1 MCGFAGVLHFDR
13 DKKVD
18 EARLTAARES
28 LIHRGPEYGANFID
42 GNLGLGHRRLSIIDL
57 SADGNQ
63 PLFSSDGR
71 YVIVFNGEIYNYK
84 QLHKELSAK
93 GVLFK
98 SSSDTEVLL
107 YMYIVYGE
115 AMLDKLNG
123 MFAFAVWDKENRSLF
138 IARDR
143 VGIKPL
149 YYYKDAESFVFASE
163 AKALF
168 RYGLELQVDENNL
181 NEFLLFRFVSGEN
194 TLFRG
199 IKKLMPGHSM
209 LIKEDKTVSIKCWW
223 HLADRIRLHPT
234 INNPVEW
241 FTDTFDNSIK
251 NHMISDVPIGVL
263 LSGGLDSSSV
273 CASLYKQGFKSI
285 ESFNVGFKNFVDDE
299 SKLAEAL
306 SKKFDFKYHSI
317 HVEDEELAENL
328 SIADYMHDEPLVHE
342 NEPQIIAISRY
353 AKKTV
358 TVLLSGEGADEFL
371 GGYVRY
377 KPLKYLPY
385 KGMINFLLSSV
396 PGIYK
401 SNRLAKLQR
410 YFSVEN
416 QDDMIL
422 LNAVNNFPEDFR
434 KLGLNVSNM
443 HVQHREKM
451 LKEAKELYP
460 NSVQRQAMYLD
471 QHTYLHSLN
480 DRNDRAT
487 MAASIE
493 CRVPFLDHRLMEG
506 LGTLPDE
513 CFFRGKKGKFLLKE
527 SYKNV
532 LPDATLNFRKV
543 GFSVPWIKFILQSQK
558 LKYHWDNMESCEL
571 FKMGWLKFI
580 EVKKL
585 RDNIHNSNTAEQA
598 LLRQLFFIS
607 LWWKQYTSHFEN
619 SAQHNKFK

>member
-13 DKKVD
+13 SKQVD

-42 GNLGLGHRRLSIIDL
+42 GNIGLGHRRLSIIDL
-57 SADGNQ
+57 SNDGNQ
-63 PLFSSDGR
+63 PMFSSDGR
-71 YVIVFNGEIYNYK
+71 YVIVYNGEIYNYR
-84 QLHKELSAK
+84 QLQKELSSK
-93 GVLFK
+93 GIQFK

-115 AMLDKLNG
+115 PMLEQLNG
-123 MFAFAVWDKENRSLF
+123 MFSFAIWDKQERSLF

-149 YYYKDAESFVFASE
+149 YYYYDSSSLVFASE

-168 RYGLELQVDENNL
+168 RYGLELQVDEDSL
-181 NEFLLFRFVSGEN
+181 NEFLLFRFVSGER
-194 TLFRG
+194 TLFRN
-199 IKKLMPGHSM
+199 IKKLMPGHSIS
-209 LIKEDKTVSIKCWW
+209 IKENKEVSIKCWW
-223 HLADRIRLHPT
+223 HLADKIQAHQA
-234 INNPVEW
+234 IKDPVEW
-241 FTDTFDNSIK
+241 FTDTFDDSIK

-285 ESFNVGFKNFVDDE
+285 ETFNVGFKNFVDDE
-299 SKLAEAL
+299 SKLAADL
-306 SKKFDFKYHSI
+306 SKKYGFTYHSI
-317 HVEDEELAENL
+317 HVEDDELAENL

-353 AKKTV
+353 AKKTA

-385 KGMINFLLSSV
+385 KGIINFLLSSV
-396 PGIYK
+396 PGVYK
-401 SNRLAKLQR
+401 NNRLAKLQR
-410 YFSVEN
+410 YFTVNSI
-416 QDDMIL
+416 DDMLL
-422 LNAVNNFPEDFR
+422 LNAVNNFPADFK
-434 KLGLNVSNM
+434 KLGVDVSYM
-443 HVQHREKM
+443 HVEYRERM
-451 LKEAKELYP
+451 LKEAKALYP

-506 LGTLPDE
+506 LGTLSDDW
-513 CFFRGKKGKFLLKE
+513 FFQGKKGKFILKE
-527 SYKNV
+527 SYKSV
-532 LPDATLNFRKV
+532 LPEATLNFRKV

-558 LKYHWDNMESCEL
+558 LKHHWDTMEKCEL
-571 FKMGWLKFI
+571 FEMGWLKLI
-580 EVKKL
+580 DVKKL
-585 RDNIHNSNTAEQA
+585 RDNMHNSNTAEQA

-607 LWWKQYTSHFEN
+607 LWWKQYSGHFEKN
-619 SAQHNKFK
+619 IHNR